1 MGCWRERW
9 WERRAGVSV
18 DGVVGG
24 AGAETAGG
32 AAGEAAGGGGGDSG
46 GGAVRNHFRR
56 RISHGLL
63 TTLNFTVF

>member
-1 MGCWRERW
+1 M
-9 WERRAGVSV
+9 SV
-18 DGVVGG
+18 DGMVGG
-24 AGAETAGG
+24 AVAGTAGE
-32 AAGEAAGGGGGDSG
+32 AAGEAAGRGGGDSG

>member
-1 MGCWRERW
+1 M
-9 WERRAGVSV
+9 

-56 RISHGLL
+56 IIVHGLL
-63 TTLNFTVF
+63 SINIMGSHY

>member
-1 MGCWRERW
+1 MDE
-9 WERRAGVSV
+9 
-18 DGVVGG
+18 VVGG